1 MSVLNGLKLVS
12 AKRPAALSAIQFR
25 RNKLSMKLNDQI
37 QLAKA
42 LKDGTTYAPMRTR
55 NIKNGETGE
64 VRQIEIAKKVRPWFF
79 TADSGKVVVQ
89 LRYGS
94 KVIDIAKG
102 KNSIEVNDGSHL
114 ISVLETLK
122 VAVESGELDAQ
133 VSGAA
138 EAVKARFTK

>member
-1 MSVLNGLKLVS
+1 M
-12 AKRPAALSAIQFR
+12 
-25 RNKLSMKLNDQI
+25 
-37 QLAKA
+37 
-42 LKDGTTYAPMRTR
+42 
-55 NIKNGETGE
+55 
-64 VRQIEIAKKVRPWFF
+64 RQIEVAKKVRPWFF

-102 KNSIEVNDGSHL
+102 KNSIEVNDGTHL

-122 VAVESGELDAQ
+122 VAVETGELDAQ

-138 EAVKARFTK
+138 EAVKARFAK

>member
-25 RNKLSMKLNDQI
+25 RNKLSIKLNDQI

-64 VRQIEIAKKVRPWFF
+64 VRQIEISKKVRPWFF
-79 TADSGKVVVQ
+79 TADNGKVVVQ

-122 VAVESGELDAQ
+122 VAVETGELDAQ

-138 EAVKARFTK
+138 EAVKARFAK